1 MKEILWFETTQCMV
15 RVYEYHE
22 EICGEKLFM
31 VSSYHKKNGKDNIR
45 FGTKQ
50 QLYSL
55 LTQYQFSVVGYKCE
69 YEKFMEK
76 LSFFKL
82 N

>member
-1 MKEILWFETTQCMV
+1 MKEITWFETTQCMV

-22 EICGEKLFM
+22 EICGERLFM
-31 VSSYHKKNGKDNIR
+31 VSSYHKKNGKNNIR
-45 FGTKQ
+45 FATRQ

-55 LTQYQFSVVGYKCE
+55 LTQYRYSVIRYKLE
-69 YEKFMEK
+69 YEQFMDK

-82 N
+82 D